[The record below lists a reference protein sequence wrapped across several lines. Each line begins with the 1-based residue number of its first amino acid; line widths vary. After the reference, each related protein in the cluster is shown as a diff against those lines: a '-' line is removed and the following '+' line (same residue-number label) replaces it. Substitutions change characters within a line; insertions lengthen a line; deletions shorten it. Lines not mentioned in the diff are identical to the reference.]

1 MSQNKIKCKKWFK
14 ELQNELCKTIENI
27 ERDFSSKAKF
37 KSYKWKKGEFRIING
52 DVIEKGGIAFSN
64 VTGKFSKNF
73 AH

>member
-37 KSYKWKKGEFRIING
+37 KSTNG
-52 DVIEKGGIAFSN
+52 KREN
-64 VTGKFSKNF
+64 LELLMEM
-73 AH
+73 